1 MSEALPEW
9 AQRIRDVIPT
19 VRAEQLSAFLPAG
32 GERQAAVLMLFSA
45 GDDGEGDVLLLERS
59 PHLRAHPGQVAF
71 PGGRVEPGESVVG
84 AALREATEETGLQPS
99 SVEILGELPA
109 IQLPVSDHVV
119 HPVVGWWRDPHQ
131 LTHDPGETY
140 RVVRVRLPELLDP
153 ANRFTTLLVV
163 GGRGPGFAA
172 GGLFV
177 WGFTAGLLS
186 RFLDAAGLSTR
197 WDETVIREIP
207 DAQRQPRSTRR
218 IDSPP
223 DVDQVDGVWFADP

>member
-197 WDETVIREIP
+197 W
-207 DAQRQPRSTRR
+207 TR
-218 IDSPP
+218 P
-223 DVDQVDGVWFADP
+223 

>member
-1 MSEALPEW
+1 MRATLPEW
-9 AQRIRDVIPT
+9 AQRIRDVVPE
-19 VRAEQLSAFLPAG
+19 VLAEQLSAFLPTG

-71 PGGRVEPGESVVG
+71 PGGRVEPGESVIA
-84 AALREATEETGLQPS
+84 AALREAAEETGLDPS
-99 SVEILGELPA
+99 SVQIFGELPA

-119 HPVVGWWRDPHQ
+119 HPVVGWWWDPHE

-186 RFLDAAGLSTR
+186 RFLAVAGLSGA

-207 DAQRQPRSTRR
+207 DAQRQPRRTAP
-218 IDSPP
+218 IDSAP
-223 DVDQVDGVWFADP
+223 DVDEVDGVWFADP